1 MNEKQQGT
9 PLKTDYKTRRGWFL
23 RGAVTPLR
31 TKSLKTAT
39 NCIFNLFSILVYNCL
54 LQSTFNT
61 KHNLENEIMCKKKYS
76 NVTLAPL
83 CRRCGQPQPLH
94 IMQSASNRLP
104 FGYASPAI
112 VPSLGL
118 LVWSTMQWPMQLG
131 GGRGRSMDAE
141 IVAPPVMETKSH
153 LFCTDY
159 FDQQDSNGP
168 AGAYIVTA

>member
-9 PLKTDYKTRRGWFL
+9 ALKTDYKTRRGWFL

-112 VPSLGL
+112 VPKSWSFGQLCNGQCNWVGAEEG
-118 LVWSTMQWPMQLG
+118 VWMQKLM
-131 GGRGRSMDAE
+131 
-141 IVAPPVMETKSH
+141 H
-153 LFCTDY
+153 L
-159 FDQQDSNGP
+159 Q
-168 AGAYIVTA
+168 